1 MVPSQSSSV
10 PFVNVSGSQRRAFSR
25 ARCVNT
31 SPVCVNGS
39 TTWQRAACLTWWNLQ
54 DHPLLR
60 ANKAQKEPAHS
71 EAVPRA
77 AARSLASFPTCSQ
90 TPVRKCLST
99 LKATRRARSSNWRQ
113 LGHFFS
119 HLSHVWKCEEGTLR
133 DICEASGRTFSH
145 LLAAGGSI
153 KNERIVSVSHKTTC
167 LRRLAPKKHGNALR
181 RQSGDEASV
190 RSLKCDFWQQT
201 MRKDG

>member
-60 ANKAQKEPAHS
+60 ANKAQKEPADS
-71 EAVPRA
+71 DAVPRA
-77 AARSLASFPTCSQ
+77 AARSLASFPTCFQ

-153 KNERIVSVSHKTTC
+153 KNLPQKNTARGSFLC
-167 LRRLAPKKHGNALR
+167 LIKQPVYEDSRQKSTGTLSDGNLETKPP
-181 RQSGDEASV
+181 SGH
-190 RSLKCDFWQQT
+190 
-201 MRKDG
+201 